1 MAGSDLQLAVHY
13 TYELCR
19 RYEAEGR
26 YIPGSSMPLDEYAR
40 FSYLK
45 YMLFLANSNQ
55 RLNEDEIGLIQDC
68 MGYEVSAQY
77 LNRFL
82 QQHQITQ
89 NGVRDTFIGVLQ
101 LFLDEDMLRGDP
113 TGSVSLLFL
122 ETIHTVGL
130 MLSAMDGTADVIQT
144 TSIAQLMMKLRAYR
158 AAYLRA
164 WRSPLKNR
172 AARVPADFRMKPD
185 APSEGAGSQQKAA
198 EKEPVSTSVEITKEP
213 EQTLEELME
222 ELNALTGLHRVKEEL
237 GSLINL
243 IKVRKLREER
253 GLPELTLSLH
263 MVFSGNP
270 GTGKT
275 TVARLLAKIY
285 SKLGILEKGH
295 LVETDRSGL
304 VSGYV
309 GQTAIKTQK
318 VIDEA
323 MGGVLFI
330 DEAYTL
336 TAAAGS
342 NDFGMEAVN
351 TLLKEMEDHRDEFI
365 VIVAGYPDEME
376 QFLES
381 NPGLHSR
388 FRTKIYFEDYKPD
401 ELLEI
406 FRGTCKRYALT
417 PSSEAELH
425 VLDYF
430 RKRCAERDENFA
442 NARDVRNFVDSA
454 LSNQANR
461 LAGITAEISDETLTT
476 LTLEDVRGVT
486 LE

>member
-1 MAGSDLQLAVHY
+1 MAKSDLQLAVAY

-19 RYEAEGR
+19 RYEAKGR
-26 YIPGSSMPLDEYAR
+26 RIAGITMSLPEYAR
-40 FSYLK
+40 FAYLK
-45 YMLFLANSNQ
+45 YMLCLANSNQ
-55 RLNEDEIGLIQDC
+55 ILNDDEVDFIRSC
-68 MGYEVSAQY
+68 MGYDVSAQY

-82 QQHQITQ
+82 QQYTITQ
-89 NGVRDTFIGVLQ
+89 ASAGDSLLSVME
-101 LFLDEDMLRGDP
+101 LFTDADMLEGDP
-113 TGSVSLLFL
+113 TGSVSLLYI
-122 ETIHTVGL
+122 ETINAIGL
-130 MLSAMDGTADVIQT
+130 MISAMDGSADIAQT
-144 TSIAQLMMKLRAYR
+144 TAIAQIMVRLRSARAAKLRM
-158 AAYLRA
+158 
-164 WRSPLKNR
+164 WHSPLKNR
-172 AARVPADFRMKPD
+172 AAKVAADFVPENDEKPERKGKPED
-185 APSEGAGSQQKAA
+185 DTAI
-198 EKEPVSTSVEITKEP
+198 EIVHETE
-213 EQTLEELME
+213 ETLDELME
-222 ELNALTGLHRVKEEL
+222 QLHSLTGLHRVKEEL
-237 GSLINL
+237 GTLINL

-295 LVETDRSGL
+295 LIETDRAGL

-318 VIDEA
+318 VIDQA

-336 TAAAGS
+336 TASVGS

-351 TLLKEMEDHRDEFI
+351 TLLKEMEDHRDDFV
-365 VIVAGYPDEME
+365 VIVAGYPNEME

-388 FRTKIYFEDYKPD
+388 FRTMILFEDYEPD
-401 ELLEI
+401 ELMDI
-406 FRGTCKRYALT
+406 FRNMCKGYALT
-417 PSSEAELH
+417 PSTEAEMH
-425 VLDYF
+425 VLEFF
-430 RKRCAERDENFA
+430 RKRCAEANENFA

-461 LAGITAEISDETLTT
+461 IAGIKGEVSDDTLTA
-476 LTLEDVRGVT
+476 LTLEDVKNVE
-486 LE
+486 LN

>member
-1 MAGSDLQLAVHY
+1 MPKSDLEYAAAY

-19 RYEAEGR
+19 KYQQKGR
-26 YIPGSSMPLDEYAR
+26 RIPGASMALDEYAR
-40 FSYLK
+40 FAYLK
-45 YMLFLANSNQ
+45 YMLCLANSNQ
-55 RLNEDEIGLIQDC
+55 KLNDEEVSFIGKC
-68 MGYEVSAQY
+68 MGYSVSSQY

-82 QQHQITQ
+82 MNSKITQ
-89 NGVRDTFIGVLQ
+89 SSAGDSLLSVLE
-101 LFLDEDMLRGDP
+101 LFTDADMLEGDP
-113 TGSVSLLFL
+113 TGSLSLLYI
-122 ETIHTVGL
+122 ETVNAIGL
-130 MLSAMDGTADVIQT
+130 MLSAMDGSADYYQT
-144 TSIAQLMMKLRAYR
+144 TAIAQIMVRLRSAR
-158 AAYLRA
+158 ASALRL
-164 WRSPLKNR
+164 WSSPLKNR
-172 AARVPADFRMKPD
+172 AAKVPMDFEPTENIGTNFS
-185 APSEGAGSQQKAA
+185 P
-198 EKEPVSTSVEITKEP
+198 KEEANTSVEVVAETTE
-213 EQTLEELME
+213 TLEELME
-222 ELNALTGLHRVKEEL
+222 KLNSLTGLERVKSEL

-285 SKLGILEKGH
+285 SKLGILENGH
-295 LVETDRSGL
+295 LVETDRAGL

-318 VIDEA
+318 VINEA

-336 TAAAGS
+336 TAASGS

-351 TLLKEMEDHRDEFI
+351 TLLKEMEDHRDDFI

-388 FRTKIYFEDYKPD
+388 FRTKIMFEDYEPH
-401 ELLEI
+401 ELMEI
-406 FRGTCKRYALT
+406 FRSMCKSYALV
-417 PSSEAELH
+417 PSVEAEAK
-425 VLDYF
+425 VLEFF
-430 RKRCAERDENFA
+430 RQRCIEAGENFA

-461 LAGITAEISDETLTT
+461 IAAMTGEISDEELTA
-476 LTLEDVRGVT
+476 LTLEDVETVK
-486 LE
+486 LS

>member
-1 MAGSDLQLAVHY
+1 MANSDLQLAVHY

-19 RYEAEGR
+19 KYEAEGR
-26 YIPGSSMPLDEYAR
+26 SIPGSHMALDEYAR

-55 RLNEDEIGLIQDC
+55 VLNECEIQLIQSC
-68 MGYEVSAQY
+68 MGYAVSAPY

-82 QQHQITQ
+82 QEHQITI
-89 NGVRDTFIGVLQ
+89 NGVCDTFIGVLQ
-101 LFLDEDMLRGDP
+101 LFLDADMMGNEP

-122 ETIHTVGL
+122 ETVNTVGL
-130 MLSAMDGTADVIQT
+130 MLSAMDGTADAIQT
-144 TSIAQLMMKLRAYR
+144 TAIAQLMIKLRTYR

-164 WRSPLKNR
+164 WHSPLKNR
-172 AARVPADFRMKPD
+172 AARVPKDFQPKLNFQTEEQKPED
-185 APSEGAGSQQKAA
+185 KEQKENTA
-198 EKEPVSTSVEITKEP
+198 VDVTQEP
-213 EQTLEELME
+213 EETLEELME
-222 ELNALTGLHRVKEEL
+222 ELHALTGLHRVKEEL

-243 IKVRKLREER
+243 IKVRKLRQER

-309 GQTAIKTQK
+309 GQTAIKTKK
-318 VIDEA
+318 VIDQA

-336 TAAAGS
+336 TLASGS

-351 TLLKEMEDHRDEFI
+351 TLLKEMEDHRDDFI

-388 FRTKIYFEDYKPD
+388 FRTIILFEDYKPD
-401 ELLEI
+401 ELLHI
-406 FRGTCKRYALT
+406 FKGVCKKYALT
-417 PSSEAELH
+417 PSTEAEMH
-425 VLDYF
+425 VLEYF
-430 RKRCAERDENFA
+430 RRRCSRQDETFA
-442 NARDVRNFVDSA
+442 NARDVRNYVDCA

-461 LAGITAEISDETLTT
+461 LAKMTTEISDEELTT
-476 LTLEDVRGVT
+476 LTLEDVASVD
-486 LE
+486 LN

>member
-1 MAGSDLQLAVHY
+1 MVNSDFQLAVHY

-26 YIPGSSMPLDEYAR
+26 FIPGSSMALDEYAR

-55 RLNEDEIGLIQDC
+55 VLNEDEIKLIQSC
-68 MGYEVSAQY
+68 MGYEISAQY

-82 QQHQITQ
+82 QQHQITLH
-89 NGVRDTFIGVLQ
+89 GVRDTLIAVLQ

-122 ETIHTVGL
+122 ETVNTLGL
-130 MLSAMDGTADVIQT
+130 MLSAMDGSADVTQT
-144 TSIAQLMMKLRAYR
+144 TAIAQLMIKLRAYR
-158 AAYLRA
+158 SAYLKA
-164 WRSPLKNR
+164 WHSPLKNR
-172 AARVPADFRMKPD
+172 AAYVPKDFQPKLNHHTEEP
-185 APSEGAGSQQKAA
+185 GSSV
-198 EKEPVSTSVEITKEP
+198 KEPQENTAVEITHEP
-213 EQTLEELME
+213 EETLEELME
-222 ELNALTGLHRVKEEL
+222 ELHSLTGLHRVKEEL
-237 GSLINL
+237 SSLINL

-295 LVETDRSGL
+295 LVETDRAGL

-309 GQTAIKTQK
+309 GQTAIKTKK

-336 TAAAGS
+336 TAASGS

-388 FRTKIYFEDYKPD
+388 FRTMILFEDYKPD
-401 ELLEI
+401 ELLSI
-406 FRGTCKRYALT
+406 FRGVCKKYALE
-417 PSSEAELH
+417 PSSEAEVH
-425 VLDYF
+425 VLEYF
-430 RKRCAERDENFA
+430 RKRCAEHDENFA

-461 LAGITAEISDETLTT
+461 LAGMTTEISDEELTT
-476 LTLEDVRGVT
+476 LTLDDVMSVT
-486 LE
+486 LN